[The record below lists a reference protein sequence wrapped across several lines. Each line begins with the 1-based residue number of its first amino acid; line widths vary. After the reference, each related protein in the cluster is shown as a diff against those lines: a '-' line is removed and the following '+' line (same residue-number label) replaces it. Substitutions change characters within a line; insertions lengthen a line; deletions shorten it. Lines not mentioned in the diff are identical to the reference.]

1 MGKTADDLVDARG
14 PRFASLITAIVLGIA
29 LVGIYTWVFPVLV
42 TLQALVFLVGAL
54 LGVAR
59 QPYVAFYTVVIAPR
73 LAPAPRWQDPTAPRV
88 AQGVALVLLVIGLA
102 AWLAGGLAVAAV
114 CVAAAF
120 VVALTLA
127 LTGYCIGCQ
136 GYAVY
141 QDLRGQETTG
151 S

>member
-1 MGKTADDLVDARG
+1 MARAVDDLIDARG
-14 PRFASLITAIVLGIA
+14 PRFASVFTAVVLGVA
-29 LVGIYTWVFPVLV
+29 LVGVYTPLFPVLV
-42 TLQALVFLVGAL
+42 GLQALVFLVGAA
-54 LGVAR
+54 LGVRR
-59 QPYVAFYTVVIAPR
+59 QPYVAFFTSVLAPR

-88 AQGVALVLLVIGLA
+88 AQAIALVLLAVALV
-102 AWLAGGLAVAAV
+102 AWAFGGLTVAVV

-141 QDLRGQETTG
+141 QDLKRAPD
-151 S
+151 

>member
-1 MGKTADDLVDARG
+1 MARTADDLIDARG
-14 PRFASLITAIVLGIA
+14 PRFASVITAVVLGVA
-29 LVGIYTWVFPVLV
+29 LVGVYTPLFPVLV
-42 TLQALVFLVGAL
+42 GLQALVFLVGAG
-54 LGVAR
+54 LGVRR
-59 QPYVAFYTVVIAPR
+59 QPYVAFFTSVLGPR

-88 AQGVALVLLVIGLA
+88 AQAIALVLLVVALV
-102 AWLAGGLAVAAV
+102 AWAFGGLTVAVV

-141 QDLRGQETTG
+141 QDLKRA
-151 S
+151 SD